1 MIHERPGAASAHG
14 SAWRS
19 LDMGLSCSWK
29 GEPPPTNPNPPPTRQ
44 FVPQPEPDLWGR
56 SLRFRNGYSSVIFFS
71 SKHKDESCSQIG
83 CLSSNIFMYSRLPFL
98 EAFLSSS
105 WEEDKETFLFN
116 LHLIQ
121 SFEYKLTYIWITD
134 SHLLSV
140 GAPPHPPGGA
150 CTLAK
155 SHPSHSL
162 LLCSCAADVG
172 LSTSIHLLG
181 TWTNYELEGELN
193 SLVPFSYSLGKF
205 GIVTGSNH
213 TTGASNTWETRS
225 LQNFMLPMIDSN
237 TT

>member
-1 MIHERPGAASAHG
+1 MSHAVRLVAFLQIF
-14 SAWRS
+14 
-19 LDMGLSCSWK
+19 SCIADYLSWK
-29 GEPPPTNPNPPPTRQ
+29 HFFPPLEKKIRK
-44 FVPQPEPDLWGR
+44 L
-56 SLRFRNGYSSVIFFS
+56 FFS
-71 SKHKDESCSQIG
+71 T
-83 CLSSNIFMYSRLPFL
+83 SS
-98 EAFLSSS
+98 
-105 WEEDKETFLFN
+105 

-121 SFEYKLTYIWITD
+121 SFEYKLTYIWIPD